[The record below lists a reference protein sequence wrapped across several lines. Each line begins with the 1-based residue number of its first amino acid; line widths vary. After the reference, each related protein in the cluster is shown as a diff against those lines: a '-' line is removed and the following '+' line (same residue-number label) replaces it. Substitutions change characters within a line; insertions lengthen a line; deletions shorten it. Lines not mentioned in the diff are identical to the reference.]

1 MKSQNIVKSIL
12 SISSPGA
19 YLVENYDSLARQT
32 ARECNDFAAELKRRR
47 PTKFGFWAV
56 LPLPDV
62 DGSLIE
68 MRRALDQLDADG
80 VGLETN
86 AHGHYLGDP
95 AFEPIFAELNGRRAT
110 VFIHPTAP
118 CMLTSVGSLAASPLG
133 EQYARPIFEFFF
145 DTARAITNLFLTKTI
160 ERYPDITY
168 IVPHVG
174 GAWPPCIPR
183 ICNLPKMIGME
194 GIDLGDVKK
203 QIKDQFYFDL
213 AGFGLPEQL
222 QGLLPYVTFRH
233 ILYGSDFPYTPLQNV
248 VEVTQVIADELPKF
262 FPEEVEQKA
271 IYHDNAAHLLARR
284 STITDG
290 SQLANGHEGSR
301 HHHHSKQ

>member
-1 MKSQNIVKSIL
+1 MMDSQNISKSIL

-32 ARECNDFAAELKRRR
+32 AKECNDYAADLKRRMPDR
-47 PTKFGFWAV
+47 FGFWAV

-62 DGSLIE
+62 NGSQIE
-68 MRRALDQLDADG
+68 LRRALDELDADG

-118 CMLTSVGSLAASPLG
+118 CMRTSIGSLPAAPLG
-133 EQYARPIFEFFF
+133 DQYAFPIFEFFF
-145 DTARAITNLFLTKTI
+145 DTARAITNMFLTKTI
-160 ERYPDITY
+160 EHYPDIKY

-183 ICNLPKMIGME
+183 ICHLPGMIGME
-194 GIDLGDVKK
+194 SVDLGDVKQ

-222 QGLLPYVTFRH
+222 EGLLPYVTFRH
-233 ILYGSDFPYTPLQNV
+233 ILYGSDFPYTPLATV
-248 VEVTQVIADELPKF
+248 VDVTAKIAEELPKF
-262 FPEEVEQKA
+262 FPDEVEQKA
-271 IYHDNAAHLLARR
+271 IYHDNAAELLSRR
-284 STITDG
+284 PAITDG
-290 SQLANGHEGSR
+290 SYMANGNKGSR
-301 HHHHSKQ
+301 QKR